1 MIINDS
7 ETDQGY
13 TCQHKRYQITNS
25 INMTM
30 GIPFNTKK
38 TKSMSAQK

>member
-1 MIINDS
+1 MTAKLTRDIPVNTNVTKS
-7 ETDQGY
+7 
-13 TCQHKRYQITNS
+13 NS